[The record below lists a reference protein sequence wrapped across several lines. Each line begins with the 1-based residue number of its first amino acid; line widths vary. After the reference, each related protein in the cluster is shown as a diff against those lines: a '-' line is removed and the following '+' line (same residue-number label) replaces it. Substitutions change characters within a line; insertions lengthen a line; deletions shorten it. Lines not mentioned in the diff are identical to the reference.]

1 MNKFILLTALVIF
14 AGCSN
19 KSETSSQENEM
30 SDSER
35 EAVQN
40 IKEVIAM
47 GKIEP
52 EGTIIKLAAPSGGIV
67 KEIYRYEGGTLKKG
81 EPIAL
86 LDNDLEKIRT
96 DQLRKQMEAQ
106 EIQTAIEKLALSETE
121 SRLKNKAALLESS
134 ERLAAGGSEP
144 LQNIKDLQTEVE
156 TLNLAA
162 ERQRMSVRLSMA
174 RCDELQK
181 QLGYAMTEADNK
193 LLRAPS
199 DGILLSLPVRPGMA
213 VAQYSEYAVMAPAGR
228 TIVRAE
234 VDELFAD
241 RMKEGQKVIL
251 RYPGTGRV
259 IAEGEVFYLSPFLS
273 AKSLF
278 TGQTGEQED
287 RLVREIK
294 IQIAGKPQV
303 ILNTKVECVI
313 II

>member
-19 KSETSSQENEM
+19 KSQTSSQENEM

-86 LDNDLEKIRT
+86 LENDLEKIRT
-96 DQLRKQMEAQ
+96 DQLRKQVEAQ

-174 RCDELQK
+174 RYDELQK
-181 QLGYAMTEADNK
+181 QLGYAMAEADNK

-273 AKSLF
+273 SKSLF